1 MFRDQHGSRSKN
13 HNLDKSEGGDDGDQK
28 NSKENQRRMIN
39 AMRQNRYKNRKKPK
53 YVERDIFD
61 EELDEFGPDYDFGY

>member
-1 MFRDQHGSRSKN
+1 
-13 HNLDKSEGGDDGDQK
+13 
-28 NSKENQRRMIN
+28 MIN